1 MVLIRDM
8 TPRVTFPPPLG
19 PACSLAA
26 RCRAR
31 SLQRI
36 FHVWGLVTCF
46 CCGEGCLLAWGPSL
60 GCTAPPSP
68 LPVDVDGVL
77 RPPLGPCVLPSE

>member
-26 RCRAR
+26 RCRAH
-31 SLQRI
+31 SLRRM
-36 FHVWGLVTCF
+36 FHVTCF

-60 GCTAPPSP
+60 VCTAPPTAPCGRGRCPEASSWP
-68 LPVDVDGVL
+68 L
-77 RPPLGPCVLPSE
+77 CAAF